1 MSTPIGNQQTRKQQ
15 NIGGQRLGDGAVRL
29 VQLSDCHLGHN
40 QDFSLA
46 GVNTYQSFSQVLTEV
61 TSTLRPSLIF
71 FTGDIACE
79 GKKASYQLFSE
90 VIASTKRSYK
100 QLDYRWLPGNHDD
113 FQVMKDAL
121 PQPFVKAQVLGGW
134 VAISMVS
141 AISGRVDGE
150 LIDAELQELNDL
162 LAMHKDKYILLFV
175 HHPPVEIDCK
185 WLDEQRISNS
195 KKLKEVLA
203 QHSRVK
209 AIFTGHVH
217 QESTTDWC
225 GIPVYSTPSTCFQ
238 FTGHSET
245 FDISDQPPG
254 YRWIELYPDGQIKT
268 EVEHVACG
276 DQNIDRS
283 CMGY

>member
-1 MSTPIGNQQTRKQQ
+1 MKQIGKQQ
-15 NIGGQRLGDGAVRL
+15 SSGGQRLGNGAVRL

-40 QDFSLA
+40 QDFTLA
-46 GVNTYQSFSQVLTEV
+46 GVNTYHSFSQVLTEV
-61 TSTLRPSLIF
+61 TSTLRPSLVF
-71 FTGDIACE
+71 FTGDIACGGE
-79 GKKASYQLFSE
+79 KASYQLFSE
-90 VIASTKRSYK
+90 VIASVKRSYH

-113 FQVMKDAL
+113 FQAMKDAM

-134 VAISMVS
+134 AAISMVS
-141 AISGRVDGE
+141 AVSGRVNGE
-150 LIDAELQELNDL
+150 LIDTELEELNDL
-162 LAMHKDKYILLFV
+162 LVKHQDKYILLFV
-175 HHPPVEIDCK
+175 HHPPVDIDCK

-195 KKLKEVLA
+195 NKLKEVLA
-203 QHSRVK
+203 QHGRVK

-217 QESTTDWC
+217 QESTTDWS

-238 FTGHSET
+238 FTSHSDT

-268 EVEHVACG
+268 EVEHVAYG

>member
-1 MSTPIGNQQTRKQQ
+1 MSTPTGKQQ
-15 NIGGQRLGDGAVRL
+15 IKKQQSIGGQRLGNGVVRL
-29 VQLSDCHLGHN
+29 VQLSDCHLGQN
-40 QDFSLA
+40 QDFTLA

-90 VIASTKRSYK
+90 VIASAKRSYK

-141 AISGRVDGE
+141 AIPGRVDGE

-162 LAMHKDKYILLFV
+162 LAKHKDKYVLLFV

-203 QHSRVK
+203 QHNRVK

-268 EVEHVACG
+268 EVEHITYG